1 MIDDDW
7 ELCQL
12 LTEYLTLEGFSVTA
26 VHEGT
31 SGVETA
37 LTGDHQLILLDVT
50 LPKLNGFEVLKRIRR
65 QSQIP
70 ILMLTA
76 RGDDVDRIIGL
87 EIGADDYL
95 PKPFNHRELIARMK
109 AILRR
114 SETVEIPESE
124 PSLLEIDD
132 LTINLLN
139 RETKRNGQLLEMTAT
154 EFVVLKILVQRA
166 GTLVERGELTRLAL
180 GRRLM
185 EYDRAIDMHVSN
197 VRRKIREKADGS
209 PRIKTVRGSGYFYIT
224 E

>member
-1 MIDDDW
+1 MIDDDQ

-12 LTEYLTLEGFSVTA
+12 LIEYLTLEGFSVTA

-95 PKPFNHRELIARMK
+95 PKPFNHRELVARMN

-139 RETKRNGQLLEMTAT
+139 RETKRNGQMLEMTAT

-166 GTLVERGELTRLAL
+166 GMLVERAELTQLAL

-197 VRRKIREKADGS
+197 VRRKIGEKPDGS

>member
-1 MIDDDW
+1 MIDDDQ

-12 LTEYLTLEGFSVTA
+12 LTEFLTLEGFSVTA
-26 VHEGT
+26 VHEGKC
-31 SGVETA
+31 GVETA
-37 LTGDHQLILLDVT
+37 LSGDYQLILLDVT
-50 LPKLNGFEVLKRIRR
+50 LPKLNGFEVLKRIRQ

-95 PKPFNHRELIARMK
+95 PKPFNHRELVARIK

-114 SETVEIPESE
+114 SESVVIPESG
-124 PSLLEIDD
+124 PSVMEIDD

-139 RETKRNGQLLEMTAT
+139 REIKRNGQLLEMTAT
-154 EFVVLKILVQRA
+154 EFVVLKILVQRS
-166 GTLVERGELTRLAL
+166 GMLVERGELTRLAL

-185 EYDRAIDMHVSN
+185 QYDRAIDMHVSN
-197 VRRKIREKADGS
+197 VRRKIREKPDGS